1 MTELLLKAF
10 VKGSSD
16 LSSPTAR
23 ASVGMLSGFVGII
36 CNVLLF
42 VMKILVG
49 TAVGSVSITAD
60 AMNNLSDASSS
71 IVTLIGFRLAKM
83 PADEDH
89 PYGHARY
96 EYLSGLA
103 VAAMIIVIGFEL
115 AKTSV
120 EKIINPSAVELT
132 AAAGIVLIGSVVM
145 KVWLCLFNGK
155 LGKKINSSALL
166 ATSADS
172 RNDAVATSVVFIAG
186 IIELFFHVQIDGIMG
201 LMVALF
207 ILYSGVNLA
216 KETISPL
223 LGENASPE
231 LKELIIRV
239 MRSCPE
245 VLGYHDLMVHDYG
258 PGQRFASIHVEMDH
272 KADALYCHELI
283 DTLERNCLEEHNI
296 HLVIHYDPV
305 VTGDE
310 ELDRLRNVVAEL
322 LRAQD
327 GRISIHDF
335 RMVKGEKQTNLIFD
349 IALPAELMPKKKEV
363 KAKLD
368 SCLAVIDDMTYYTVV
383 DFDMIAFNE
392 SMDPVD

>member
-1 MTELLLKAF
+1 VTELLLKAF
-10 VKGSSD
+10 VKNSGD
-16 LSSPTAR
+16 LSSSSVR
-23 ASVGMLSGFVGII
+23 ASVGMLSGVVGII
-36 CNVLLF
+36 CNVMLF

-115 AKTSV
+115 GKTSV
-120 EKIINPSAVELT
+120 EKIMNPASVELT
-132 AAAGIVLIGSVVM
+132 VPAGIVLIGSVAM
-145 KVWLCLFNGK
+145 KIWLCVFNGS
-155 LGKKINSSALL
+155 LGKRINSSALL

-172 RNDAVATSVVFIAG
+172 RNDAVATSVVFLAG
-186 IIELFFHVQIDGIMG
+186 IVELIFHIQIDGIMG
-201 LMVALF
+201 LLVALF

-231 LKELIIRV
+231 LKELIINV
-239 MRSCPE
+239 MRTCPE

-272 KADALYCHELI
+272 KADPLYCHELI
-283 DTLERNCLEEHNI
+283 DALERNCLEEHNI

-310 ELDRLRNVVAEL
+310 ELDRLRHIVSEL

-327 GRISIHDF
+327 DRISIHDF

-349 IALPAELMPKKKEV
+349 IALPAELMPKKKEI
-363 KAKLD
+363 KSKLD

-383 DFDMIAFNE
+383 EFDMIAFNHDI
-392 SMDPVD
+392 S

>member
-10 VKGSSD
+10 VKDSSD
-16 LSSPTAR
+16 LSSPSTR
-23 ASVGMLSGFVGII
+23 ASVGMLSGVVGII

-132 AAAGIVLIGSVVM
+132 VPAGIVLIGSVVM

-172 RNDAVATSVVFIAG
+172 RNDAVATSVVFVAG
-186 IIELFFHVQIDGIMG
+186 IIELIFHVQIDGIMG
-201 LMVALF
+201 LLVALF

-310 ELDRLRNVVAEL
+310 ELDRLRHIVAEL

-327 GRISIHDF
+327 SRISIHDF

-349 IALPAELMPKKKEV
+349 IALPSELMSKKKEV
-363 KAKLD
+363 KSKLD

-383 DFDMIAFNE
+383 EFDMVAFNE
-392 SMDPVD
+392 NIDLAD

>member
-1 MTELLLKAF
+1 MTKLLLKF
-10 VKGSSD
+10 FIKNDTDLKSS
-16 LSSPTAR
+16 SAR
-23 ASVGMLSGFVGII
+23 ASVGMLSGAVGIV
-36 CNVLLF
+36 CNLLLF
-42 VMKILVG
+42 ALKLIIG
-49 TAVGSVSITAD
+49 TVAGSVSITAD
-60 AMNNLSDASSS
+60 AMNNLSDATSS

-103 VAAMIIVIGFEL
+103 VAAMIVVIGFEL

-120 EKIINPSAVELT
+120 GKIIEPTPVELSVY
-132 AAAGIVLIGSVVM
+132 ACVALIGSVAV
-145 KVWLCLFNGK
+145 KLWLCLFNRK
-155 LGKKINSSALL
+155 LGKSINSSALL

-172 RNDAVATSVVFIAG
+172 RNDAVATTAVLAAG
-186 IIELFFHVQIDGIMG
+186 IIELIFHIQIDGIMG
-201 LMVALF
+201 LLVALF
-207 ILYSGVNLA
+207 ILYSGINLA

-231 LKELIIRV
+231 LKELIIGV

-272 KADALYCHELI
+272 KADPLYCHELI
-283 DTLERNCLEEHNI
+283 DSLERNCLLEHNI
-296 HLVIHYDPV
+296 NLVIHYDPV

-310 ELDRLRNVVAEL
+310 ELDRLRHIVTEL
-322 LRAQD
+322 LKAQD
-327 GRISIHDF
+327 SRISIHDF

-349 IALPAELMPKKKEV
+349 IALPSELMPKQKEV
-363 KAKLD
+363 KEKLD
-368 SCLAVIDDMTYYTVV
+368 SCLSVIDDMTYYTVV
-383 DFDMIAFNE
+383 AFDMIAFN
-392 SMDPVD
+392 DNIN

>member
-1 MTELLLKAF
+1 MTDLLLKAF
-10 VKGSSD
+10 VKDDSD
-16 LSSPTAR
+16 LSSPSSR
-23 ASVGMLSGFVGII
+23 ASVGMLSGVVGII

-42 VMKILVG
+42 AMKILVG

-71 IVTLIGFRLAKM
+71 IVTFIGFRLAKM

-120 EKIINPSAVELT
+120 GKIIEPSDVELSVP
-132 AAAGIVLIGSVVM
+132 AGIVLIGSVVM

-172 RNDAVATSVVFIAG
+172 RNDAVATSVVFVAG
-186 IIELFFHVQIDGIMG
+186 VIELIFHIQIDGIMG
-201 LMVALF
+201 LLVALF

-272 KADALYCHELI
+272 KADPLYCHELI
-283 DTLERNCLEEHNI
+283 DTLERNCLQEHNI

-310 ELDRLRNVVAEL
+310 ELDRLRHIVAEL
-322 LRAQD
+322 LKAQD
-327 GRISIHDF
+327 SRISIHDF

-363 KAKLD
+363 KSKLD

-383 DFDMIAFNE
+383 EFDMVAFNHDINLGE
-392 SMDPVD
+392 

>member
-1 MTELLLKAF
+1 
-10 VKGSSD
+10 
-16 LSSPTAR
+16 
-23 ASVGMLSGFVGII
+23 MLSGVVGII

-42 VMKILVG
+42 ALKIFVG

-60 AMNNLSDASSS
+60 AMNNLTDASSS

-103 VAAMIIVIGFEL
+103 VAAMIVVIGFEL

-120 EKIINPSAVELT
+120 EKIIAPAPVELT
-132 AAAGIVLIGSVVM
+132 VPAGIVLIGSVLM
-145 KVWLCLFNGK
+145 KIWLCLFNGS

-172 RNDAVATSVVFIAG
+172 RNDAIATSVVFVAG
-186 IIELFFHVQIDGIMG
+186 ITELIFDIQIDGIMG
-201 LMVALF
+201 LLVALF

-231 LKELIIRV
+231 LKELIVRV

-272 KADALYCHELI
+272 KADPLYCHELI

-310 ELDRLRNVVAEL
+310 ELDRLRHIVTEL
-322 LRAQD
+322 LKAQD
-327 GRISIHDF
+327 SRISIHDF

-383 DFDMIAFNE
+383 EFDMVAFNQDIE
-392 SMDPVD
+392 LTD

>member
-10 VKGSSD
+10 VKNSGD
-16 LSSPTAR
+16 LSSSSVR
-23 ASVGMLSGFVGII
+23 ASVGMLSGVVGII
-36 CNVLLF
+36 CNVMLF

-115 AKTSV
+115 GKTSV
-120 EKIINPSAVELT
+120 EKIMNPASVELT
-132 AAAGIVLIGSVVM
+132 VPAGIVLIGSVAM
-145 KVWLCLFNGK
+145 KIWLCVFNGS
-155 LGKKINSSALL
+155 LGKRINSSALL

-172 RNDAVATSVVFIAG
+172 RNDAVATSVVFLAG
-186 IIELFFHVQIDGIMG
+186 IVELIFHIQIDGIMG
-201 LMVALF
+201 LLVALF

-231 LKELIIRV
+231 LKELIINV
-239 MRSCPE
+239 MRTCPE

-272 KADALYCHELI
+272 KADPLYCHELI

-310 ELDRLRNVVAEL
+310 ELDRLRHIVSEL

-327 GRISIHDF
+327 DRISIHDF

-349 IALPAELMPKKKEV
+349 IALPAELMPKKKEI
-363 KAKLD
+363 KSKLD

-383 DFDMIAFNE
+383 EFDMIAFNHDI
-392 SMDPVD
+392 S

>member
-10 VKGSSD
+10 VKNSGD
-16 LSSPTAR
+16 LSSSSVR
-23 ASVGMLSGFVGII
+23 ASVGMLSGVVGII
-36 CNVLLF
+36 CNVMLF

-115 AKTSV
+115 GKTSV
-120 EKIINPSAVELT
+120 EKIMNPASVELT
-132 AAAGIVLIGSVVM
+132 VPAGIVLIGSVAM
-145 KVWLCLFNGK
+145 KIWLCVFNGS
-155 LGKKINSSALL
+155 LGKRINSSALL

-172 RNDAVATSVVFIAG
+172 RNDAVATSVVFLAG
-186 IIELFFHVQIDGIMG
+186 IVELIFHIQIDGIMG
-201 LMVALF
+201 LLVALF

-231 LKELIIRV
+231 LKELIINV
-239 MRSCPE
+239 MRTCPE

-272 KADALYCHELI
+272 KADPLYCHELI
-283 DTLERNCLEEHNI
+283 DALERNCLEEHNI

-310 ELDRLRNVVAEL
+310 ELDRLRHIVSEL

-327 GRISIHDF
+327 DRISIHDF

-349 IALPAELMPKKKEV
+349 IALPAELMPKKKEI
-363 KAKLD
+363 KSKLD

-383 DFDMIAFNE
+383 EFDMIAFNHDI
-392 SMDPVD
+392 S

>member
-1 MTELLLKAF
+1 
-10 VKGSSD
+10 
-16 LSSPTAR
+16 
-23 ASVGMLSGFVGII
+23 
-36 CNVLLF
+36 
-42 VMKILVG
+42 
-49 TAVGSVSITAD
+49 
-60 AMNNLSDASSS
+60 MNNLSDATSS

-120 EKIINPSAVELT
+120 GKIIEPSAVELSVP
-132 AAAGIVLIGSVVM
+132 ACIALVGSVAV
-145 KVWLCLFNGK
+145 KLWLCIFNRK
-155 LGKKINSSALL
+155 LGKTISSSALL

-172 RNDAVATSVVFIAG
+172 RNDAVATTAVLLAG
-186 IIELFFHVQIDGIMG
+186 ITELVFHIQIDGFMG
-201 LMVALF
+201 LLVALF
-207 ILYSGVNLA
+207 ILYSGVTLA
-216 KETISPL
+216 KDTISPL

-231 LKELIIRV
+231 LKELIIGV
-239 MRSCPE
+239 MRTCPE

-272 KADALYCHELI
+272 KADPLYCHELI

-310 ELDRLRNVVAEL
+310 ELDRLRHIVTEL

-327 GRISIHDF
+327 DRISIHDF

-349 IALPAELMPKKKEV
+349 IALPSDLMPKRKEV
-363 KAKLD
+363 KSKLD

-383 DFDMIAFNE
+383 DFDMVTFNE
-392 SMDPVD
+392 DLH

>member
-10 VKGSSD
+10 VKNSGD
-16 LSSPTAR
+16 LSSSSVR
-23 ASVGMLSGFVGII
+23 ASVGMLSGVVGII
-36 CNVLLF
+36 CNVMLF

-115 AKTSV
+115 GKTSV
-120 EKIINPSAVELT
+120 EKIMNPASVELT
-132 AAAGIVLIGSVVM
+132 VPAGIVLIGSVAM
-145 KVWLCLFNGK
+145 KIWLCVFNGSI
-155 LGKKINSSALL
+155 GKRINSSALL

-172 RNDAVATSVVFIAG
+172 RNDAVATSVVFLAG
-186 IIELFFHVQIDGIMG
+186 IVELIFHIQIDGIMG
-201 LMVALF
+201 LLVALF

-231 LKELIIRV
+231 LKELIINV
-239 MRSCPE
+239 MRTCPE

-272 KADALYCHELI
+272 KADPLYCHELI

-310 ELDRLRNVVAEL
+310 ELDRLRHIVSEL

-327 GRISIHDF
+327 DRISIHDF

-349 IALPAELMPKKKEV
+349 IALPAELMPKKKEI
-363 KAKLD
+363 KSKLD

-383 DFDMIAFNE
+383 EFDMIAFNHDI
-392 SMDPVD
+392 S